1 MSSVN
6 LGKQTLD
13 SITGAVNGDLLGSSI
28 SLDFNNTRV
37 AIGQERAGTNNSGDV
52 SVYHLQTATSWTTEA
67 TFSCPS
73 SIASS
78 RFGHSV
84 SMDWD
89 GTRVAVGAPDHS
101 NGGKVFIYDYNTST
115 SSWPS
120 GASYTIDCPSSD
132 STNGNFGTSISI
144 AQGDKD
150 LLAIGNP
157 NKNTVYVYKFS
168 GSSWTNQW
176 SNIGDDIENILPYD
190 STSNVT
196 MNTNFS
202 GSGSTA
208 IKSLQYGFSVKMAAF
223 GDTVVIG
230 APGIQI
236 SGVTTSNSDISSSK
250 NNIDGS
256 THFFGNPIRQ
266 LGAVRVFKSSDASW
280 DTNTAQKGSLLT
292 GWEDGKNV
300 LITGMP
306 YQQAGTYRGAWPAM
320 GHSVSCDYTGD
331 IIIVGKP
338 WYTSQVQQVYHNGRV
353 TVYEYNQ
360 NGSDWVQRG
369 DHITGTQIYTALGW
383 DVGMSYDGTR
393 IAISI
398 LPQWGFPQVIN
409 HQIWVLDWTGS
420 VWVECEEKILTAP
433 QNGDYKVFGGYR
445 VDISSGS
452 QVAVSQ
458 IWHPDN
464 DLDAGTNDSP
474 FPRNDNAKGQVRFYE
489 FTNSSTFYG
498 NNLFQGYIGAGEI
511 LIGTNDNAT
520 DNTKPK
526 RIRFGGTYQD
536 NEFEETQIENRV
548 VEPETSELLL
558 YKRHSTN
565 EKVDRIRLKASE
577 IHLNH
582 MRMYHSVFQN
592 GLESKIVQTP
602 RFILDQYGTIAIGNL
617 YSTNDSTDSTTSL
630 AETYFDIKAET
641 QIRDKLNV
649 NFKNRSKLLS
659 GHKAYVYMNTRC
671 EDLISSSQII
681 DETPGV
687 VRVMSINGSGVNYS
701 STEKAFEFTNT
712 SSGIGISN
720 MASEGHGN
728 WNGDDGMMMFWLKL
742 KDDHSNY
749 TSSNVLC
756 SWGETLS
763 TDSNYKGGCLQLTS
777 TGLKIN
783 LGSSIGTRTHT
794 TTLDTNKWYHI
805 GVRFPTETTNMVNAL
820 YINGSSVSLSGSVTN
835 SSSSPNWDSRGW
847 HFGYNSRVSNSGP
860 AGTYIGNMIFL
871 EDLST
876 DLLTYAYNDGPPTE
890 CLSVGGDAIIEN
902 KLGIGSSTSPSKTLE
917 VTGNVNVISGNIYQ
931 NNNILWPATSSGVD
945 IYHNIGKVGIG
956 TSTPG
961 VPLDI
966 SYSSSTNGIQL
977 TAGSI
982 TQNSIIQVKA
992 ASGGSGDPLLSLS
1005 CDDGS
1010 GSAWCVGIDNSD
1022 SDKFVIANDENNLT
1036 SSQYIKC
1043 GGDEIDLK
1051 KRIVINGSAGSSGQ
1065 VLTSGG
1071 STGAVSWTTVSG
1083 GSGGGSSPWTTSGTN
1098 VYIQNADIGI
1108 ETTSPNAQLDVD
1120 GHIHCKSIQTGTSR
1134 YEQHLVKGNLIKL
1147 KFNNAGASTPDS
1159 QSAMDTY
1166 FESLNSGTKSLSR
1179 PRLAATSPGDS
1190 TFAETFEG
1198 YLKVTTA
1205 GTHYFGLNSD
1215 DASDMYINGILV
1227 AYWYGGH
1234 GHNSTTTTPG
1244 GNTGDIYLKTGYH
1257 KIFVRFQENSGGE
1270 ALYSLW
1276 KYPTGTNQ
1284 WSSWSEIPGD
1294 NCFYDYIRYN

>member
-1 MSSVN
+1 MSSAN

-13 SITGAVNGDLLGSSI
+13 SITGAANGDLLGSSI

-37 AIGQERAGTNNSGDV
+37 AIGQERAGTNNSGNV

-67 TFSCPS
+67 TFQCPS
-73 SIASS
+73 LVDSS

-132 STNGNFGTSISI
+132 ATNGNFGTSISI
-144 AQGDKD
+144 AQGDIN

-176 SNIGDDIENILPYD
+176 SNIGDDIENILPYN

-202 GSGSTA
+202 GSGSNA

-236 SGVTTSNSDISSSK
+236 SGVTTSNSDISVSK
-250 NNIDGS
+250 NNIDLS
-256 THFFGNPIRQ
+256 KNFFGNPIRQ
-266 LGAVRVFKSSDASW
+266 LGAVRVFKSSDTSW
-280 DTNTAQKGSLLT
+280 DTNTSQKGSLLT
-292 GWEDGKNV
+292 GWEDGKDV
-300 LITGMP
+300 LITDMP
-306 YQQAGTYRGAWPAM
+306 YPQAGTYRGSWPAM
-320 GHSVSCDYTGD
+320 GHSVSCDFTGD
-331 IIIVGKP
+331 TIIIGKP
-338 WYTSQVQQVYHNGRV
+338 WYTSQVHQVYHNGRV
-353 TVYEYNQ
+353 TVYEYSQ
-360 NGSDWVQRG
+360 NGTDWVQRG
-369 DHITGTQIYTALGW
+369 DHITGTAIYTGLGW

-398 LPQWGFPQVIN
+398 LPSWTFPQVVN
-409 HQIWVLDWTGS
+409 HQIWVLDWSGS

-433 QNGDYKVFGGYR
+433 QNGSYKVFGGYR
-445 VDISSGS
+445 TDITSGS

-464 DLDAGTNDSP
+464 DLSAGTNDSP

-489 FTNSSTFYG
+489 FVNSSTFFG
-498 NNLFQGYIGAGEI
+498 NNLFEGYIGAGEI

-592 GLESKIVQTP
+592 GQESKTVQTP

-617 YSTNDSTDSTTSL
+617 YSTNDSTTDTTSL
-630 AETYFDIKAET
+630 AETYLDIKAET

-649 NFKNRSKLLS
+649 NYKNRSKLLS

-687 VRVMSINGSGVNYS
+687 VQVMSISNGSGVNYS
-701 STEKAFEFTNT
+701 STEKAFEFTDT
-712 SSGIGISN
+712 SSGIGQSDIT
-720 MASEGHGN
+720 GN

-763 TDSNYKGGCLQLTS
+763 TNSDYKGGCLQLMS
-777 TGLKIN
+777 DGLKIN

-805 GVRFPTETTNMVNAL
+805 GVRFPTETTNMVNDL

-835 SSSSPNWDSRGW
+835 PSSSPNWDSQGW
-847 HFGYNSRVSNSGP
+847 HFGYGDASTNIPGP
-860 AGTYIGNMIFL
+860 AGTYMGNMIFR
-871 EDLST
+871 EDLDE
-876 DLLTYAYNDGPPTE
+876 DLLTYAYNDGPPSE

-931 NNNILWPATSSGVD
+931 NNNVLWPATSSGVD
-945 IYHNIGKVGIG
+945 IYQQSNVGIG

-966 SYSSSTNGIQL
+966 IYSSGTNGIQL
-977 TAGSI
+977 TQGNTS
-982 TQNSIIQVKA
+982 QNSIIQVKA
-992 ASGGSGDPLLSLS
+992 ASGGTGDPLLSLS
-1005 CDDGS
+1005 CGDGS
-1010 GSAWCVGIDNSD
+1010 GSAWCVGIDNSE
-1022 SDKFVIANDENNLT
+1022 SDKFVIANNENDLA
-1036 SSQYIKC
+1036 SSQYITC

-1051 KRIVINGSAGSSGQ
+1051 KRILINGSAGSDGQ

-1071 STGAVSWTTVSG
+1071 ASGSVAWENASG
-1083 GSGGGSSPWTTSGTN
+1083 GSGSSPWTTSGSN
-1098 VYIQNADIGI
+1098 VYRSSGNVGIG
-1108 ETTSPNAQLDVD
+1108 TTSPNAELDVD
-1120 GHIHCKSIQTGTSR
+1120 GHIHCNSIQTGLAR
-1134 YEQHLVKGNLIKL
+1134 YEKHLVKGNLIKL
-1147 KFNNAGASTPDS
+1147 RFTSGASTPGT
-1159 QSAMDTY
+1159 QSDMDTY
-1166 FESLNSGTKSLSR
+1166 FESLSSGTKSLSR
-1179 PRLAATSPGDS
+1179 PRLAATSS
-1190 TFAETFEG
+1190 LNTFADTFEG

-1215 DASDMYINGILV
+1215 DASDLYINGIQI

-1234 GHNSTTTTPG
+1234 AHNGTTTTPG
-1244 GNTGDIYLKTGYH
+1244 GTTGNIYLKTGYH
-1257 KIFVRFQENSGGE
+1257 KIFVRFQENGGGE

-1276 KYPTGTNQ
+1276 KEPGD
-1284 WSSWSEIPGD
+1284 SSWSEIPTD
-1294 NCFYDYIRYN
+1294 NCFYDHIRYH